1 MPVVS
6 LVFAG
11 FCALVLVLY
20 YILPLRAQNILLLA
34 ASYVFYAI
42 LSWTFLLLLL
52 VMTGADYA
60 LGHRVGVGRPHRRRW
75 LVIGI
80 LFNLAVLL
88 FFKFA
93 HFFVPDMIR
102 LLSSLGLP
110 LEGLKILLPVG
121 LSFYSLQAVA
131 YLVDVFRKQAVPA
144 DNIIDFGLAM
154 AYFPKLIAGPIER
167 FRDFIPALSRPR
179 VVDKTVLS
187 RSLTLLVI
195 GLVRKVVV
203 ADTLLTAIPGRLYS
217 DPGQFSA
224 AELVIW
230 TAAFAVGLYN
240 DFAGYTEIVRGVSGF
255 FGIELSRN
263 FAFPFF
269 SRNFTEF
276 WNRWHIS
283 LSNWLRDYIYFPVS
297 RALAHRNL
305 SRFNVANLVLPPIVT
320 MLASGLW
327 HGTGWNFLLWGL
339 LMGLVLIVERLPRL
353 WRPVVAPDKRPAWRR
368 YLATAALLV
377 FGLLAVVMFKAS
389 VPAALVF
396 WRRVA
401 TWTGSALPDS
411 RVFLVVIPALWI
423 DWVQYRRKS
432 EWVFLAWPRL
442 AQAAVLAAAVLAVFL
457 FSRAQVNE
465 PFIYQGF

>member
-1 MPVVS
+1 MSIIS
-6 LVFAG
+6 LGFAG

-20 YILPLRAQNILLLA
+20 YILPHRAQNILLLA
-34 ASYVFYAI
+34 ASYAFYAS
-42 LSWTFLLLLL
+42 LSWAFPLVLL
-52 VMTGADYA
+52 VMTGIDYA
-60 LGHRVGVGRPHRRRW
+60 LGRRVSDGRPHRRRW
-75 LVIGI
+75 LILGV

-88 FFKFA
+88 FFRFA

-102 LLSSLGLP
+102 LLSPLGVP

-121 LSFYSLQAVA
+121 LSFYSLQAIS
-131 YLVDVFRKQAVPA
+131 YLVDLSRKQTVPA
-144 DNIIDFGLAM
+144 DDIIDFALAM

-179 VVDKTVLS
+179 VVDNTVLS

-203 ADTLLTAIPGRLYS
+203 ADTLLTAIPGKLYS
-217 DPGQFSA
+217 HPGQFSA
-224 AELVIW
+224 AELAIW
-230 TAAFAVGLYN
+230 TAAFMMGLYN

-263 FAFPFF
+263 FAFPLF
-269 SRNFTEF
+269 SRNLTEF
-276 WNRWHIS
+276 WSRWHIT
-283 LSNWLRDYIYFPVS
+283 LSNWLKDYIYFPVS
-297 RALAHRNL
+297 RVLVRRNL
-305 SRFNVANLVLPPIVT
+305 SRFNIANLVLPPVVT

-327 HGTGWNFLLWGL
+327 HGTGWNFLVWGG
-339 LMGLVLIVERLPRL
+339 LMGLVLIAERLPGL
-353 WRPVVAPDKRPAWRR
+353 WRPVIAPGKRPAWRR
-368 YLATAALLV
+368 YLATTGLLV

-389 VPAALVF
+389 VPAALVI
-396 WRRVA
+396 WQRIA
-401 TWTGSALPDS
+401 TWSGSALPDS

-423 DWVQYRRKS
+423 DWIQYRRKN
-432 EWVFLAWPRL
+432 EWAFLAWPRL

-457 FSRAQVNE
+457 FSRAQINE